1 MRANA
6 ESQTPATEQEGQQPL
21 GEVLAAAATE
31 LQHAYERG
39 LLLETAILDMIKNS
53 ASAGPATHELQHL
66 DLVLQHVH
74 AVSDFLGELAR
85 AGGNLGAV
93 SVTEALGRVKLADV
107 RDRLA
112 GAANEP
118 KDIDDDILWG

>member
-1 MRANA
+1 MRAIA
-6 ESQTPATEQEGQQPL
+6 ESQEPIVEEQAQQPL
-21 GEVLAAAATE
+21 GEVLAAAAVE

-39 LLLETAILDMIKNS
+39 LLLETAILDMVKNS
-53 ASAGPATHELQHL
+53 ATAGAATHELQHL

-112 GAANEP
+112 GTVSEP

>member
-1 MRANA
+1 MRATA
-6 ESQTPATEQEGQQPL
+6 ESQEPIAEEEVQQPL
-21 GEVLAAAATE
+21 GEVLAAAAVE

-39 LLLETAILDMIKNS
+39 LLLETAILDMVKNS

-93 SVTEALGRVKLADV
+93 SVTEALDRVKLADV

-112 GAANEP
+112 GTVSEA